1 MLSILIFAISYH
13 SANVF
18 TNIQT
23 NSHQIRQSIL
33 KFSNTTLS
41 GDFIKRKDIVESV
54 SDDIVFDAIS
64 GSRSGIVKSED
75 FYELVNNWE
84 KKEDLNDF
92 SKKLRMAQ
100 TSVIISQTIY
110 ILLQFTGLYV
120 VLKVFSDYLQS
131 G

>member
-1 MLSILIFAISYH
+1 MLSILIFATSYR
-13 SANVF
+13 SANIF

-64 GSRSGIVKSED
+64 GSRSGIVKSKD
-75 FYELVNNWE
+75 FYELVNNWG

-92 SKKLRMAQ
+92 SKKLRLAQ

-110 ILLQFTGLYV
+110 VLLQLTGLYL
-120 VLKVFSDYLQS
+120 VLKVINDYFTKV
-131 G
+131 